1 MMKISKRRGDEDMT
15 DSKPKTSRI
24 IFHIDMN
31 SFYASVEQ
39 SYDPSLKGKAIAIAG
54 NPKERRGIL
63 VTCSY
68 EARAR
73 GVYTTMSVWEAK
85 RKCPELILL
94 PPNFERYRIAS
105 RAMFD
110 VLRTYTSQVEPVS
123 IDEGY
128 MDVTEIDGPM
138 SALEIAADIQTRL
151 MTELDL
157 PCSIGIAPNKFL
169 AKTASNLKK
178 PMGITVLRRRDI
190 DKILWPLPVLDM
202 HGVGEST
209 AKKLNGIG
217 LKTIGDIAIAEE
229 GLLKESL
236 GKNGIRLKKRANG
249 FDNREVDPDSV
260 YDTKSVGNSTTLPSD
275 ESDLSELKKVF
286 QRLSTKVANRL
297 EAKRLAGPTVS
308 IQIRDADWHNSSRSQ
323 TFRNLVYDKERIF
336 EVAWTLFVK
345 NWDGQPIRLLGVTVS
360 NVVDRVDFTEQLS
373 IYNFEE
379 HAKEEPIL
387 KLVET
392 LQTKFGKEMIK
403 RGQTQTRKPTF
414 ESKTSFSKDF
424 LDDHKDREKN

>member
-1 MMKISKRRGDEDMT
+1 MTSIKRGNA
-15 DSKPKTSRI
+15 RI

-39 SYDPSLKGKAIAIAG
+39 SYDISLKGKAIAIAG

-68 EARAR
+68 EARAK

-105 RAMFD
+105 HAMFE
-110 VLRTYTSQVEPVS
+110 VLRTYTKQVEPVS

-128 MDVTEIDGPM
+128 MDVTNID
-138 SALEIAADIQTRL
+138 SNLNALQIADDIQKRL
-151 MTELDL
+151 LMELDL

-169 AKTASNLKK
+169 AKTASNMKK
-178 PMGITVLRRRDI
+178 PMGITILRKRDI
-190 DKILWPLPVLDM
+190 DKMLWPLPVLDM

-209 AKKLNGIG
+209 AKKMYSIG
-217 LKTIGDIAIAEE
+217 LQTIGDIAKAEE
-229 GLLKESL
+229 GVLKEAL
-236 GKNGIRLKKRANG
+236 GKNGIRLKKCANG
-249 FDNREVDPDSV
+249 LDDRLVDPDSV

-275 ESDLSELKKVF
+275 ENELQELKKVF
-286 QRLSTKVANRL
+286 KRLSTQVANRL

-308 IQIRDADWHNSSRSQ
+308 IQIRDTDWRNSSRSQ
-323 TFRNLVYDKERIF
+323 SFQNLVYEKEKIF
-336 EVAWTLFVK
+336 EIAWSLFTK

-360 NVVDRVDFTEQLS
+360 NVVDRVDSTEQLS

-387 KLVET
+387 NLVES
-392 LQTKFGKEMIK
+392 LQQRFGKEMIT
-403 RGQTQTRKPTF
+403 RGQTQARKPTY

-424 LDDHKDREKN
+424 LDDHKDREKK